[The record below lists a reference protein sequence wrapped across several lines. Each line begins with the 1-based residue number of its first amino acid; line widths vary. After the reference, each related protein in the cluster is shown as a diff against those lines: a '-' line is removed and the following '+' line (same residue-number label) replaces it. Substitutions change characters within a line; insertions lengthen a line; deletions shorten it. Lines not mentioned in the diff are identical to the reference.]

1 MKKHSI
7 DLYSADTPLVFGLC
21 GIVCSV
27 CVCVGVV
34 VCRCNGVRVQLTMS
48 KGQGN
53 APSCTTE
60 LAG

>member
-7 DLYSADTPLVFGLC
+7 VLYSADTPLVFGLC
-21 GIVCSV
+21 GIVCCV
-27 CVCVGVV
+27 CVC
-34 VCRCNGVRVQLTMS
+34 RCSCVQVQRGESSIS
-48 KGQGN
+48 KGQSN